1 MTVMKIQRLLVTLT
15 VLNAGAVMYSLAQS
29 RPAAQEVAPVLRGRA
44 FEIVDA
50 NGKVRA
56 SISIMPGDPKYKMPD
71 GTVGYPETVLLRLI
85 NSKGKPT
92 VKIAATEEG
101 SGLGLGG
108 DQDPAYIQM
117 LANRRATTVKL
128 TDQSGK
134 EQLLKP

>member
-1 MTVMKIQRLLVTLT
+1 MKIQRLLVTLT
-15 VLNAGAVMYSLAQS
+15 VLNAGAVMFSLAQS
-29 RPAAQEVAPVLRGRA
+29 RPASQEVAPVLRGRA

-56 SISIMPGDPKYKMPD
+56 SISIIPGDPSYKMPD
-71 GTVGYPETVLLRLI
+71 GTVGYPETVLFRLI
-85 NSKGKPT
+85 NSKGRPN
-92 VKIAATEEG
+92 VKIAATEDG

-108 DQDPAYIQM
+108 DKDPTYIQM
-117 LANRRATTVKL
+117 LANRTTATVKL